1 MGIDHLDIQNKS
13 FTTSKILSEGHIG
26 FEELIK
32 RNLWTL
38 KGEMSVKRILKN
50 LFKDVPEFLET
61 IYIKYEDDFIDGQ
74 ANTIFERLKE
84 DLKFNSWLIAIRSQK
99 LLKTGIYGA
108 DMVDILFPPCLIEFR
123 IEDKEHGLLGQIDK
137 IEIVDI

>member
-1 MGIDHLDIQNKS
+1 MITVSLIQEYLYCPLKVFMGIDHLDIQNKS

-38 KGEMSVKRILKN
+38 KGEMSVKGILKN

-74 ANTIFERLKE
+74 ATQSLK
-84 DLKFNSWLIAIRSQK
+84 D
-99 LLKTGIYGA
+99 
-108 DMVDILFPPCLIEFR
+108 
-123 IEDKEHGLLGQIDK
+123 
-137 IEIVDI
+137 